1 MTDAVLV
8 IQKSNSQSEI
18 WTRLLE
24 SQGLIAITESP
35 EANLRQLLQQ
45 ASQRDEMFPKLII
58 LEMSIEKL
66 NPYEFC
72 RWTQENYPSLKV
84 ILTAQERIQVSEIE
98 QRWATNQGAYQLLPG
113 FDYAHLPLSLTQ
125 AMEVIMLA
133 VNQTKWKQESL
144 VPIVEELTAEFGNSG
159 EKATVLQA
167 SEDLAQE
174 SVSSPQ
180 TAEAITNAS
189 GDKRRG
195 LKLKPK
201 VKRFR
206 GLPY

>member
-84 ILTAQERIQVSEIE
+84 ILT
-98 QRWATNQGAYQLLPG
+98 
-113 FDYAHLPLSLTQ
+113 
-125 AMEVIMLA
+125 
-133 VNQTKWKQESL
+133 
-144 VPIVEELTAEFGNSG
+144 
-159 EKATVLQA
+159 
-167 SEDLAQE
+167 
-174 SVSSPQ
+174 
-180 TAEAITNAS
+180 
-189 GDKRRG
+189 
-195 LKLKPK
+195 
-201 VKRFR
+201 
-206 GLPY
+206 